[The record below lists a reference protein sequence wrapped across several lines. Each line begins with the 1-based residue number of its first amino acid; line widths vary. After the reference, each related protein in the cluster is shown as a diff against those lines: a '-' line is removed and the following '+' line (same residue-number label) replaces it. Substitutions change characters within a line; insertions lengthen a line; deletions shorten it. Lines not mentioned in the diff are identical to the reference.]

1 MAVSGQTF
9 TRKDSLQGGLRP
21 ERTNYDVKR
30 YDLDIT
36 IDPERKS
43 IVGFNDITFTA
54 LPGTPTIQVDL
65 FENMVV
71 DSIVYNAKKLS
82 YRRDSGAVFV
92 FFPGGLQGVNLHT
105 LRFYYSGNPIISKN
119 APWDGGFIFSKDA
132 NKNHW
137 IAVAVQG
144 TGASLWYPCKDSQT
158 DE

>member
-1 MAVSGQTF
+1 
-9 TRKDSLQGGLRP
+9 
-21 ERTNYDVKR
+21 
-30 YDLDIT
+30 
-36 IDPERKS
+36 
-43 IVGFNDITFTA
+43 
-54 LPGTPTIQVDL
+54 
-65 FENMVV
+65 
-71 DSIVYNAKKLS
+71 KLS

-158 DE
+158 DEPDQGATIKVDDPKGLMNVANGRLTGSKDLKYGYTRWDWEIKHPINNYNTTLNVGDYVNIHDT